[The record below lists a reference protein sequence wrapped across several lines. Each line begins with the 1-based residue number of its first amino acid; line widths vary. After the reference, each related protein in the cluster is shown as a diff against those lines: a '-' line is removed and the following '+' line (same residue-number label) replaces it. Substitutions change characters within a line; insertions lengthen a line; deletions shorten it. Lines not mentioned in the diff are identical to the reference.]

1 MILMKPFTI
10 YKANLSLLPFFL
22 CLWVFGIH
30 QQASAQNG
38 ERVAYYLR
46 FKTIDTAYLKCE
58 YRYAF
63 VDSGKT
69 DTHLMVLLVGNKVQK
84 FQGDDDYQSDSLAI
98 IFDNKPHQVSY
109 FRSREKGVSFNRSNV
124 KWKVYLGYP
133 EGKVSIADRVFIDNY
148 ISEELLEP
156 IQWKINEDSVKNLM
170 GYDCIQAECDLYGR
184 HWVAWYA
191 PELACSSGPWL
202 LRGLP
207 GLIVQAYD
215 TEYLHDFLLLS
226 VADCKIPIP
235 FIERNY
241 FKSKRDWVIKAYM
254 KYAADPG
261 KVMLGSGL
269 VRPLGKDAEEPSPRR
284 RFLYTPLR
292 RVAP

>member
-1 MILMKPFTI
+1 MT
-10 YKANLSLLPFFL
+10 
-22 CLWVFGIH
+22 
-30 QQASAQNG
+30 
-38 ERVAYYLR
+38 YYLQ

-69 DTHLMVLLVGNKVQK
+69 DAHLMVLLVGDKAQK
-84 FQGDDDYQSDSLAI
+84 FQGDDDYQSDSLGI
-98 IFDNKPHQVSY
+98 LLGNKAYPTSY
-109 FRSREKGVSFNRSNV
+109 INRREKGIPFNRSNI

-133 EGKVSIADRVFIDNY
+133 EGKVSVTDRVFSDNY
-148 ISEELLEP
+148 ISEEPLEP

-184 HWVAWYA
+184 HWVVWYA

-226 VADCKIPIP
+226 VADRKIPIP

-241 FKSKRDWVIKAYM
+241 FKSQRDWVIKAYM

-269 VRPLGKDAEEPSPRR
+269 VRPIGKAAEEPLPRR
-284 RFLYTPLR
+284 RFPYTPLR
-292 RVAP
+292 WVNL

>member
-1 MILMKPFTI
+1 MSTI
-10 YKANLSLLPFFL
+10 TKHLLRSLCLSLFLSLGLLGLP
-22 CLWVFGIH
+22 LW
-30 QQASAQNG
+30 ASAQ
-38 ERVAYYLR
+38 L
-46 FKTIDTAYLKCE
+46 FKKPYVYRNYEAIDTAYLKCE

-69 DTHLMVLLVGNKVQK
+69 DTHLMVLLVGNKAQK
-84 FQGDDDYQSDSLAI
+84 FQGDDEYQRDSLGI
-98 IFDNKPHQVSY
+98 LFDNKPYEESY
-109 FRSREKGVSFNRSNV
+109 FVAREKGVPFFRSGTR
-124 KWKVYLGYP
+124 WSVYLDYP
-133 EGKVSIADRVFIDNY
+133 KGKVSIADRVFIDNY
-148 ISEELLEP
+148 LSEEPLEP

-184 HWVAWYA
+184 HWVVWYA

-226 VADCKIPIP
+226 VADRKIPIP
-235 FIERNY
+235 FNLLNY
-241 FKSKRDWVIKAYM
+241 FKSEREKVIKAYM

-261 KVMLGSGL
+261 TVMLGSGL
-269 VRPLGKDAEEPSPRR
+269 VRPIGKAAEEPSPRR
-284 RFLYTPLR
+284 RFPYTPLR
-292 RVAP
+292 RVSL

>member
-1 MILMKPFTI
+1 MKDRIT
-10 YKANLSLLPFFL
+10 
-22 CLWVFGIH
+22 
-30 QQASAQNG
+30 
-38 ERVAYYLR
+38 YYLR
-46 FKTIDTAYLKCE
+46 FKAIDTTYLKCE

-148 ISEELLEP
+148 ISEEPLEP

-184 HWVAWYA
+184 HWVVWYA

-226 VADCKIPIP
+226 VADRKIPIP

-269 VRPLGKDAEEPSPRR
+269 VRPIGKAAEEPLPRR

-292 RVAP
+292 RVTP

>member
-1 MILMKPFTI
+1 MR
-10 YKANLSLLPFFL
+10 LSISYSVAPLPFFILL
-22 CLWVFGIH
+22 CLGVFGIH
-30 QQASAQNG
+30 QQASAQMKDQI
-38 ERVAYYLR
+38 VYYLH
-46 FKTIDTAYLKCE
+46 FKAIDTTYLKCE

-84 FQGDDDYQSDSLAI
+84 FQGDDRYQSDSLGVLL
-98 IFDNKPHQVSY
+98 DNKSY
-109 FRSREKGVSFNRSNV
+109 PESYIDKRMKGIPFFRSST
-124 KWKVYLGYP
+124 KWSVYLGYP

-148 ISEELLEP
+148 ISEEPLEP

-184 HWVAWYA
+184 HWVVWYT

-226 VADCKIPIP
+226 VAERKIPIP

-241 FKSKRDWVIKAYM
+241 FKSEREKVIKAYM

-261 KVMLGSGL
+261 KVMFGSGL
-269 VRPLGKDAEEPSPRR
+269 VRPIGKAAEEPLPRR

-292 RVAP
+292 RVTP

>member
-1 MILMKPFTI
+1 MTTTKHRLHALLP
-10 YKANLSLLPFFL
+10 SLLL
-22 CLWVFGIH
+22 CLGLLGIYQH
-30 QQASAQNG
+30 SMAQK
-38 ERVAYYLR
+38 EDRITYYLR

-84 FQGDDDYQSDSLAI
+84 FQGD
-98 IFDNKPHQVSY
+98 
-109 FRSREKGVSFNRSNV
+109 FRSGT
-124 KWKVYLGYP
+124 KWSVYLGYP

-148 ISEELLEP
+148 LSEEPLEP

-184 HWVAWYA
+184 HWVVWYA
-191 PELACSSGPWL
+191 PELPCSSGPWL

-215 TEYLHDFLLLS
+215 TECLHDFLLLS
-226 VADCKIPIP
+226 VADRKIPIP

-241 FKSKRDWVIKAYM
+241 FKSEREKVIKAYM

-261 KVMLGSGL
+261 KVMFGSGL
-269 VRPLGKDAEEPSPRR
+269 VRPIGKAAEEPLPRR

-292 RVAP
+292 RVSL

>member
-1 MILMKPFTI
+1 MTTAKHWLH
-10 YKANLSLLPFFL
+10 ALLLSLLL
-22 CLWVFGIH
+22 CLGLLGIYQH
-30 QQASAQNG
+30 SWAQK
-38 ERVAYYLR
+38 EDRITYYLR
-46 FKTIDTAYLKCE
+46 FKAVDTTYLKCE

-84 FQGDDDYQSDSLAI
+84 FQGD
-98 IFDNKPHQVSY
+98 
-109 FRSREKGVSFNRSNV
+109 FRSGT
-124 KWKVYLGYP
+124 KWSVYLGYP

-148 ISEELLEP
+148 LSEEPLEP

-170 GYDCIQAECDLYGR
+170 GYDCVQAECDLYGR
-184 HWVAWYA
+184 HWVVWYA
-191 PELACSSGPWL
+191 PELTCSSGPWL

-226 VADCKIPIP
+226 VAERKIPIP
-235 FIERNY
+235 FIELDY
-241 FKSKRDWVIKAYM
+241 FKAKRDWVIKAYM
-254 KYAADPG
+254 KFAADPR
-261 KVMLGSGL
+261 KALYGSGL
-269 VRPLGKDAEEPSPRR
+269 ARPIGKAAEEPSPHV

-292 RVAP
+292 RVTP

>member
-1 MILMKPFTI
+1 MRTTTKHRLHAL
-10 YKANLSLLPFFL
+10 YLSLLL
-22 CLWVFGIH
+22 CLGLLGIYQH
-30 QQASAQNG
+30 SSAQMKD
-38 ERVAYYLR
+38 RITYYLR
-46 FKTIDTAYLKCE
+46 FKAIDTTYLKCE

-84 FQGDDDYQSDSLAI
+84 FQGDDDYQSDSLGVLL
-98 IFDNKPHQVSY
+98 DNKSY
-109 FRSREKGVSFNRSNV
+109 PKSYIDSREKGIPFFRSGI
-124 KWKVYLGYP
+124 KWSVYLGYP

-148 ISEELLEP
+148 LSEELLES

-184 HWVAWYA
+184 HWVVWYA

-226 VADCKIPIP
+226 VADRKIPIP
-235 FIERNY
+235 FNLLNY
-241 FKSKRDWVIKAYM
+241 FKSEREKVIKAYI

-261 KVMLGSGL
+261 KVMFGSGL
-269 VRPLGKDAEEPSPRR
+269 ARPIGKAAEEPSPRR
-284 RFLYTPLR
+284 RFPYTPLR

>member
-1 MILMKPFTI
+1 MFGAVLRFF
-10 YKANLSLLPFFL
+10 PFFL

-148 ISEELLEP
+148 ISEELLES

-170 GYDCIQAECDLYGR
+170 GYDCIQAECDCTVVTGS
-184 HWVAWYA
+184 
-191 PELACSSGPWL
+191 CGM
-202 LRGLP
+202 
-207 GLIVQAYD
+207 
-215 TEYLHDFLLLS
+215 LLS
-226 VADCKIPIP
+226 WLAHQVRGSCG
-235 FIERNY
+235 
-241 FKSKRDWVIKAYM
+241 AY
-254 KYAADPG
+254 
-261 KVMLGSGL
+261 LGSSY
-269 VRPLGKDAEEPSPRR
+269 RPTTPSTCTTSS
-284 RFLYTPLR
+284 Y
-292 RVAP
+292 

>member
-1 MILMKPFTI
+1 MTATKHRLH
-10 YKANLSLLPFFL
+10 ALLLSLLL
-22 CLWVFGIH
+22 CLGLLGIYQH
-30 QQASAQNG
+30 SLAQMKD
-38 ERVAYYLR
+38 RITYYLR
-46 FKTIDTAYLKCE
+46 FKAIDTTYLKCE

-84 FQGDDDYQSDSLAI
+84 FQGDDDYQSDSLGVLL
-98 IFDNKPHQVSY
+98 DNKSY
-109 FRSREKGVSFNRSNV
+109 PKSYIDSREKGIPFFRSGT
-124 KWKVYLGYP
+124 KWSVYLGYP

-148 ISEELLEP
+148 LSEEPLEP

-191 PELACSSGPWL
+191 PELPCSSGPWL

-215 TEYLHDFLLLS
+215 TECLHDFLLLS
-226 VADCKIPIP
+226 VADRKIPIP

-241 FKSKRDWVIKAYM
+241 FKSEREKVIKAYM

-261 KVMLGSGL
+261 KVMFGSGL
-269 VRPLGKDAEEPSPRR
+269 VRPIGKAAEEPLPRR

-292 RVAP
+292 RVSL

>member
-1 MILMKPFTI
+1 M
-10 YKANLSLLPFFL
+10 
-22 CLWVFGIH
+22 
-30 QQASAQNG
+30 AQKKD
-38 ERVAYYLR
+38 RITYYLH
-46 FKTIDTAYLKCE
+46 FKAIDTTYLKCE

-84 FQGDDDYQSDSLAI
+84 FQGDDDYQSDSLGVLL
-98 IFDNKPHQVSY
+98 DNKSY
-109 FRSREKGVSFNRSNV
+109 PASYIDSREKGIPFFRSGT
-124 KWKVYLGYP
+124 KWSVYLGYP

-148 ISEELLEP
+148 LSEEPLEP

-184 HWVAWYA
+184 HWVVWYA

-226 VADCKIPIP
+226 VAERKIPIP

-241 FKSKRDWVIKAYM
+241 FKSEREKVIKAYM

-261 KVMLGSGL
+261 KVMFGSGL
-269 VRPLGKDAEEPSPRR
+269 VRPIGKAAEEPLPRR

-292 RVAP
+292 RVSL

>member
-1 MILMKPFTI
+1 MKSFMV
-10 YKANLSLLPFFL
+10 YRANQLLSPLFL
-22 CLWVFGIH
+22 CFALLGLPL
-30 QQASAQNG
+30 QASAQLFDKPYVYNDY
-38 ERVAYYLR
+38 VA
-46 FKTIDTAYLKCE
+46 IDTAYLKCE

-69 DTHLMVLLVGNKVQK
+69 ESHLMVLLVGNKAQK
-84 FQGDDDYQSDSLAI
+84 FAGDDEYQRDSLGI
-98 IFDNKPHQVSY
+98 LFDNKPHKESY
-109 FRSREKGVSFNRSNV
+109 FRTREKGVPFFRSGTR
-124 KWKVYLGYP
+124 WSVYLGYP

-148 ISEELLEP
+148 ISEEPLEP

-170 GYDCIQAECDLYGR
+170 GYDCVQAECDLYGR
-184 HWVAWYA
+184 HWVVWYA

-226 VADCKIPIP
+226 VADRKIPIP
-235 FIERNY
+235 FNLLNY
-241 FKSKRDWVIKAYM
+241 FKSERDWVIKAYM
-254 KYAADPG
+254 KYAADPR
-261 KVMLGSGL
+261 KALYGSGL
-269 VRPLGKDAEEPSPRR
+269 ARPVGKAAEEPSPRR

-292 RVAP
+292 RVTP